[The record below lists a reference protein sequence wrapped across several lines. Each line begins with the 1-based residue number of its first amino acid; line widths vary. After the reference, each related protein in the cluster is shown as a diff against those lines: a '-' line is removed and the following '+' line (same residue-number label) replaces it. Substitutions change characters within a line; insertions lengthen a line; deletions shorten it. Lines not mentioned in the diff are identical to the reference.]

1 VLPFANMSAD
11 KENAAFFGDGMHEG
25 ILTDLANI
33 PGSSHSRGAAGP
45 RPMPPRPSTKGAP
58 CRPME

>member
-1 VLPFANMSAD
+1 MSAD